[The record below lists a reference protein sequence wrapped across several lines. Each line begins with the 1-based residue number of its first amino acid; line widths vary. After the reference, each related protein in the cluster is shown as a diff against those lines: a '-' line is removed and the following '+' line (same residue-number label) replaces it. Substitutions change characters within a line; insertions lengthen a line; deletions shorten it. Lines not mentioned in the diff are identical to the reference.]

1 MTRRDIIQRVLAGS
15 VTLLVIPQVL
25 TSCSKDED
33 DPDPT
38 TNPPPGGSGDV
49 TIDLNESANAI
60 LNSPGGSLIKSN
72 ILVINL
78 GTVFSAVSSIC
89 THEGCTVGYKQSSNI
104 IQCPCH
110 GSQYDTSGTVIT
122 GPAPRALKSYTVTR
136 EGDILTIK

>member
-15 VTLLVIPQVL
+15 VTLIVLPQVL

-33 DPDPT
+33 DPNPSG
-38 TNPPPGGSGDV
+38 NPPPGSTDV
-49 TIDLNESANAI
+49 TIDLNDSANSA
-60 LNSPGGSLIKSN
+60 LTNTGGSLIKNN

-78 GTVFSAVSSIC
+78 GADFSAVSSIC
-89 THEGCTVGYKQSSNI
+89 THQGCTVGYNSTAGI

-110 GSQYDTSGTVIT
+110 GSQYETSGTVIT
-122 GPAPRALKSYTVTR
+122 GPATRALKLYTITR